1 MKNTRQNKAY
11 KFRTYPNE
19 EQYCFLKL
27 LAVQGLSTMICYD
40 LYEKDLKLFV
50 KCDKILYIILS
61 EKENFMAKIKAAV
74 IFGGVSREYE
84 LSLASAADV
93 IANIPKEKYE
103 VICIGI
109 TRKGRWLYYPGDV
122 AEIAS
127 GTWELNPD
135 CTSAVISP
143 DPLHRGIIILE
154 NGEAS
159 IRKVDVIFP
168 ILHGKLCADG
178 TIQGLLD
185 LSCIPYVGSGLLA
198 AASCMD
204 KSHTHMVMDDFGI
217 KTAEWRL
224 ITQRELNDIDERC
237 EKIALEMGFPLI
249 VKPANSG
256 SDVGTSFADNIESLV
271 SAVKVA
277 FSNDN
282 KVVVEKFI
290 SGRKFEVA
298 VFGYDSPYSSY
309 VGEITDNKHHYN
321 PNNFNAVSGDD
332 LTIPADLPKDIQ
344 NDIRNVAIEAF
355 KALNCKGFARVDL
368 FLTDDGELLLN
379 KIGVAPGLRHNSVFP
394 KLMNH
399 LGFSYSYLIDKL
411 LENAI
416 ENNIE

>member
-1 MKNTRQNKAY
+1 
-11 KFRTYPNE
+11 
-19 EQYCFLKL
+19 
-27 LAVQGLSTMICYD
+27 
-40 LYEKDLKLFV
+40 
-50 KCDKILYIILS
+50 
-61 EKENFMAKIKAAV
+61 MAKIKVAV
-74 IFGGVSREYE
+74 IFGGISREHE
-84 LSLASAADV
+84 LSLASASDV
-93 IANIPKEKYE
+93 IGNIPKDKYE

-122 AEIAS
+122 ADIVS
-127 GTWELNPD
+127 GKWETNPD

-154 NGEAS
+154 NGEVS
-159 IRKVDVIFP
+159 VRKIDVIFP
-168 ILHGKLCADG
+168 ILHGKSGADG

-185 LSCIPYVGSGLLA
+185 LSGIPYVGSGLLA
-198 AASCMD
+198 SASCMD

-224 ITQRELNDIDERC
+224 ITQRELSDIEEC
-237 EKIALEMGFPLI
+237 CKKISTEMGFPLI

-256 SDVGTSFADNIESLV
+256 SDVGTRFADNPTTLV

-282 KVVVEKFI
+282 KVVIEKFI
-290 SGRKFEVA
+290 SGRKFEVG

-309 VGEITDNKHHYN
+309 VGEITDNKYHYN
-321 PNNFNAVSGDD
+321 PRNFKAVSGDD
-332 LTIPADLPKDIQ
+332 LTVPADLPNDIQ
-344 NDIRNVAIEAF
+344 LKVRDTALNAF

-368 FLTDDGELLLN
+368 FITDDGELLLN
-379 KIGVAPGLRHNSVFP
+379 KIGVSPGLRHNSVFP

-399 LGFSYSYLIDKL
+399 LGFPYPYLLDKM

-416 ENNIE
+416 ENAERSY